1 MSKPKIFG
9 ERYEVI
15 EELGEGGNAT
25 VYLVKDIITGKE
37 YALKPFTRPKDK
49 EKNGTF

>member
-1 MSKPKIFG
+1 MSRPKNFG

-15 EELGEGGNAT
+15 DELGEGGNAT
-25 VYLVKDIITGKE
+25 VYLVKNVSTGDE

-49 EKNGTF
+49 